1 VGKLPDGNAEEAK
14 RARLIEQ
21 LTNFTLTVFHVE
33 HAKHP
38 HLGQLFRAALS
49 PETDHRWYRSMV
61 RSTCDPPTGNVTLA
75 CMVVLDEVHG
85 ANENLRK
92 RGPVE

>member
-1 VGKLPDGNAEEAK
+1 MGKLADGNREEAK

-49 PETDHRWYRSMV
+49 PKLIIDGTEAWFE
-61 RSTCDPPTGNVTLA
+61 A
-75 CMVVLDEVHG
+75 
-85 ANENLRK
+85 
-92 RGPVE
+92 PVILLPAT

>member
-1 VGKLPDGNAEEAK
+1 MISLAVASVYYVWRRNVGKLADGNAEEAK

-49 PETDHRWYRSMV
+49 PKLIIDGTEPWFEAS
-61 RSTCDPPTGNVTLA
+61 VTL
-75 CMVVLDEVHG
+75 
-85 ANENLRK
+85 LRAT
-92 RGPVE
+92 